1 MSRIIILLFVLALL
15 LPLGAPAPL
24 SLNSD
29 TACANGEGMF
39 DRFQCL
45 EGCRYKFG
53 GLGAADGDQVASYTV
68 IGWQE
73 CLMECERKFWKE
85 REQDSDTSSQDK

>member
-24 SLNSD
+24 SQISD
-29 TACANGEGMF
+29 MAFANGEGQF